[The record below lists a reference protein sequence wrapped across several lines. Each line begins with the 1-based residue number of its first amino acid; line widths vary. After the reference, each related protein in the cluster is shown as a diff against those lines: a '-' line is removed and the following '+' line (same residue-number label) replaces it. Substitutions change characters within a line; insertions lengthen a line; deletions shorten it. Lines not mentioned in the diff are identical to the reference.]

1 MRIEP
6 MTSKDPMVTAYH
18 LPVMKNLTAITS
30 LDLTVK
36 PLGQAFD
43 CESLLQFP
51 NLKNL
56 NLTGNITNSASLKQ
70 LQQLERI
77 GIRYAVN
84 LEGFP
89 TLNTWENLRSF
100 IGWNIDEKTGKR
112 LNAELKHLAKEKQL
126 DYSSVSKL
134 RSSIWFTTEY
144 GIPFENWESNNAK
157 IAIKAYKSALK
168 EISKAKTKQDVK
180 GAIIGLVEIINTLP
194 NIETTEREDTGL
206 AVLQLVE
213 ASTFDIDQETVN
225 IWFDEIRDF

>member
-1 MRIEP
+1 M
-6 MTSKDPMVTAYH
+6 
-18 LPVMKNLTAITS
+18 
-30 LDLTVK
+30 
-36 PLGQAFD
+36 
-43 CESLLQFP
+43 
-51 NLKNL
+51 
-56 NLTGNITNSASLKQ
+56 
-70 LQQLERI
+70 
-77 GIRYAVN
+77 
-84 LEGFP
+84 
-89 TLNTWENLRSF
+89 
-100 IGWNIDEKTGKR
+100 
-112 LNAELKHLAKEKQL
+112 AKEKQL

-180 GAIIGLVEIINTLP
+180 GAIIELVEIINTLP
-194 NIETTEREDTGL
+194 NIETVEREDTGL